1 MIEAIKAWAARYAAD
16 GRYSPVGQIFHWT
29 MAALILFQLGWGWR
43 MSRIDAGGDK
53 LEAFRVHAELGL
65 LMLVLAALRAIW
77 RMIVPGP
84 VNDADRLGWQTVAAY
99 VTHILFYVCFFGL
112 PLCRA
117 GRCGRWSAAS
127 RSKSRWILLAA
138 HDPARPRLDKG
149 FQWWTSRLG
158 GRHGHALLIILLV
171 AMIPLHVG
179 AALKHHFW
187 DRHDVLRGMLP
198 ELPEDGAETTPDD
211 GTPPPARRARAGG

>member
-99 VTHILFYVCFFGL
+99 VTSAFSVFRS
-112 PLCRA
+112 PA

-127 RSKSRWILLAA
+127 RSKSRGSFPGRTCPSTVWIR
-138 HDPARPRLDKG
+138 DSNGG
-149 FQWWTSRLG
+149 FSTG
-158 GRHGHALLIILLV
+158 
-171 AMIPLHVG
+171 
-179 AALKHHFW
+179 
-187 DRHDVLRGMLP
+187 
-198 ELPEDGAETTPDD
+198 
-211 GTPPPARRARAGG
+211 RRASMRF